1 MRVVFTGTGKGKT
14 TAAVGLAIRAWGH
27 GKRVLVVAFLK
38 DLKVSGEWRAINRI
52 DDSALK
58 AVSFGRTCP
67 YRGQDCCPGDGEC
80 IVTHS
85 NQTDEDYRL
94 VEAGLDFVSHQL
106 KNGYYDVI
114 ILDEIWNV
122 YRLFTSCREHIISI
136 LQNSS
141 PEIDIITTGR
151 QFPRE
156 LTDNFDLITSMD
168 KIKHPYSR
176 GISAR
181 KGIDY

>member
-58 AVSFGRTCP
+58 AVSLVVRVLIEAGLLP
-67 YRGQDCCPGDGEC
+67 GEC

-122 YRLFTSCREHIISI
+122 YRLFPSCREHIISI